1 MHQRHLDFKHMDIP
15 MGIQPSPWGKTANLE
30 IQRLNYSFIME
41 YFLKEGLEG
50 NDLTELKK
58 CILFLKA
65 TCLSDIIIGDGKS
78 ISVTAWNGI

>member
-1 MHQRHLDFKHMDIP
+1 
-15 MGIQPSPWGKTANLE
+15 
-30 IQRLNYSFIME
+30 ME